1 MAIREIIKYPN
12 PILEKEMR
20 IVEQF
25 DSKLKQ
31 ILEDMY
37 DTMVAYD
44 GIGLAAP
51 QIGLDA
57 QIAIVDIDDQH
68 GTIEFINPK
77 IIAQSGSQIDI
88 EGCLSFP
95 NLSGDVRRATYVK
108 IQAQNRLGKPFILEA
123 RGLLARVCLHEI
135 DHLHGILFTSKVV
148 KYYQPEELK
157 DGKH

>member
-51 QIGLDA
+51 
-57 QIAIVDIDDQH
+57 
-68 GTIEFINPK
+68 
-77 IIAQSGSQIDI
+77 
-88 EGCLSFP
+88 
-95 NLSGDVRRATYVK
+95 
-108 IQAQNRLGKPFILEA
+108 
-123 RGLLARVCLHEI
+123 
-135 DHLHGILFTSKVV
+135 
-148 KYYQPEELK
+148 
-157 DGKH
+157 

>member
-95 NLSGDVRRATYVK
+95 NL
-108 IQAQNRLGKPFILEA
+108 
-123 RGLLARVCLHEI
+123 
-135 DHLHGILFTSKVV
+135 
-148 KYYQPEELK
+148 
-157 DGKH
+157 

>member
-51 QIGLDA
+51 QI
-57 QIAIVDIDDQH
+57 AIVDIDDQN

-95 NLSGDVRRATYVK
+95 NLYGDVRRATYVK